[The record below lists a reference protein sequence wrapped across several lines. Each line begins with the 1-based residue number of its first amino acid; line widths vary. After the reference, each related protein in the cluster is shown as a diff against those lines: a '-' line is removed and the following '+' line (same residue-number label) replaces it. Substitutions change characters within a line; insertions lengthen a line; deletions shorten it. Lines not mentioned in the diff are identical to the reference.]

1 MMFERR
7 GKTFL
12 IIGILLV
19 ISIGSAV
26 VFFFL
31 SALDLDKVRKDVQ
44 AKVAEVIP
52 SEPIVSAQIMP
63 DFSVY
68 RDDLLKN
75 SQDFLEIN
83 LQQKQVS
90 FYQQGQVVKTAEILK
105 LGDKV
110 NWGGTPAGLYSVLS
124 GGKEA
129 YSAGAEAYMPYALKF
144 YGKYFLHGSPYY
156 ANGDVYASDFSGGCV
171 QIADQDAKEFFD
183 LTKINLPVL
192 VIDQQNTECPVA
204 VLSDKPLPQIQAVN
218 YLIADLDCG
227 EVLAQKNAQEK
238 IAVGSL
244 LDFLEAIV
252 IAENIDLRDDLGVSA
267 KAEQMSCGASDVL
280 QAGGYYRAVDLFYPL
295 LSENSAKANW
305 VLAAFLGRQR
315 MPQLMQEKAKAMMMT
330 TTTVSDIFS
339 CDGEGN
345 ISTAQDLFYLAR
357 YLQNTRPPL
366 LAISRKDK
374 VRTFGA
380 LPFDLAS
387 LSNQNISADDETF
400 VGGRVSVVN
409 GSQYNGLFIFKNI
422 SIILLKEDS
431 LESLQKDA
439 LQIKAWLGLP

>member
-52 SEPIVSAQIMP
+52 SEPIISAKIMP
-63 DFSVY
+63 DFLVY

-75 SQDFLEIN
+75 NQDFLEIN

-315 MPQLMQEKAKAMMMT
+315 MPQLMQEKARVIMMA

-339 CDGEGN
+339 CDGAGN
-345 ISTAQDLFYLAR
+345 ISTPKDLFYLAR
-357 YLQNTRPPL
+357 YLRNVRPPL
-366 LAISRKDK
+366 LAISKNAK
-374 VRTFGA
+374 VRVFGA
-380 LPFDLAS
+380 LPFDLTS
-387 LSNQNISADDETF
+387 LSNQNIFATDENF
-400 VGGRVSVVN
+400 VGGRVSAVN
-409 GSQYNGLFIFKNI
+409 GAQYNGLFVFGN
-422 SIILLKEDS
+422 
-431 LESLQKDA
+431 
-439 LQIKAWLGLP
+439 